1 MMMKKKTGFMLCWAI
16 SLFFACSPK
25 NSIPTGSGVAAKD
38 VNDNKEIFAEA
49 KLIYN
54 SKCATCHAPKNPSLY
69 SPEALTRIVP
79 SMVAKTNKRA
89 GSEVINASQQQ
100 ALLEYLLTICKK

>member
-1 MMMKKKTGFMLCWAI
+1 MNKKNGIILCWAI

-25 NSIPTGSGVAAKD
+25 TSIPSGQRNTEKSG
-38 VNDNKEIFAEA
+38 NEPKEIFAEA

-54 SKCATCHAPKNPSLY
+54 GKCATCHAPKNASLY
-69 SPEALTRIVP
+69 TAEALTRIVP

-89 GSEVINASQQQ
+89 GSEIINAAQQQ
-100 ALLEYLLTICKK
+100 MLLEYLLTICKK